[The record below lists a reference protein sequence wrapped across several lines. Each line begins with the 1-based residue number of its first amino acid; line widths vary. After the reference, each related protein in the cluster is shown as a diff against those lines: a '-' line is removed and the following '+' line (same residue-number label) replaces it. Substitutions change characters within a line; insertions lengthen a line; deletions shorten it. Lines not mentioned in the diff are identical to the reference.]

1 MKIQKLNILQE
12 ITTFNRIDL
21 LNKYQL
27 RNEEKEILNVMI
39 NKFNQYIKGLRKKLL
54 KYCNYT
60 QDELCSDLFLT
71 YPMIAYS

>member
-27 RNEEKEILNVMI
+27 KNEEKAILNVMI
-39 NKFNQYIKGLRKKLL
+39 NKFNQYIKGLRK
-54 KYCNYT
+54 NY
-60 QDELCSDLFLT
+60 
-71 YPMIAYS
+71 

>member
-27 RNEEKEILNVMI
+27 RNEEKAILNVMI
-39 NKFNQYIKGLRKKLL
+39 NKFNQYIKGLRK
-54 KYCNYT
+54 NY
-60 QDELCSDLFLT
+60 
-71 YPMIAYS
+71 

>member
-12 ITTFNRIDL
+12 ITTFNRTDL

-27 RNEEKEILNVMI
+27 KNEGKAILNVVI

-54 KYCNYT
+54 KYCNY
-60 QDELCSDLFLT
+60 
-71 YPMIAYS
+71 M